1 MTNLWVRVLQPCG
14 LVSVSLSGCIILTVL
29 VFPEM
34 VQQRIFMQ
42 LIVSISVAD
51 ILGNWP
57 YCLSENPDPGTV
69 LCGVEG
75 FANLYFF
82 PVSWILT
89 TFLTLL
95 FRDLLIRGKIL
106 YSRAF
111 VFGVSTVV
119 PLPISLLYL
128 AFEGYGTDDDQE
140 FHTCTYHHKAQVFHE
155 VTYDGILGVCLIIM
169 GIMLLQVLKYE
180 HDHRAQATDK
190 SYRMVRNILTLYPVA
205 LILCW
210 APHSVCLL
218 IPACNHDFKEQI
230 YINFIKIAHGGLVA
244 VIFFTMSKD
253 ARKRWIDFLC
263 CKKSGKG
270 QGVRLVTSFVTHS
283 DVLSEGGLPI
293 DSDLANLILGAR
305 DDETVSRTV
314 SRTSNKSN
322 VDFGPGMDLNGSFD
336 GI

>member
-1 MTNLWVRVLQPCG
+1 
-14 LVSVSLSGCIILTVL
+14 
-29 VFPEM
+29 M

-51 ILGNWP
+51 MLGNWP

-69 LCGVEG
+69 LCRVEG

-111 VFGVSTVV
+111 VFGVSAVV
-119 PLPISLLYL
+119 PLPISLIYL
-128 AFEGYGTDDDQE
+128 AFEGYGTDDDKE

-155 VTYDGILGVCLIIM
+155 ITYDGILGVCLIIM
-169 GIMLLQVLKYE
+169 GIMLLQVLKHEY
-180 HDHRAQATDK
+180 DHLVQDMDK

-218 IPACNHDFKEQI
+218 IPACNHDFSEQI
-230 YINFIKIAHGGLVA
+230 YINIIKIAHGGLVA
-244 VIFFTMSKD
+244 VIFFTMNKD
-253 ARKRWIDFLC
+253 ARKRWAVLLRC
-263 CKKSGKG
+263 NSSKGKND
-270 QGVRLVTSFVTHS
+270 RLVASCVAHS
-283 DVLSEGGLPI
+283 DVLSEGNLPT
-293 DSDLANLILGAR
+293 DSDLTSLMLVTR
-305 DDETVSRTV
+305 DGEIVSRIST
-314 SRTSNKSN
+314 KSN
-322 VDFGPGMDLNGSFD
+322 MDFGPAMDMNESFHS
-336 GI
+336 IL